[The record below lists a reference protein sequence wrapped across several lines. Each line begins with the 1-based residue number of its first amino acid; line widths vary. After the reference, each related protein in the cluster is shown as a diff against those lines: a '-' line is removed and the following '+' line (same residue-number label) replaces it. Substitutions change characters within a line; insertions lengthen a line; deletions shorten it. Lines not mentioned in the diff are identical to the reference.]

1 MNRKNRLL
9 ILSGLIVAI
18 VIAVVASLNG
28 TSKGVSENITEPH
41 IVDTN
46 TLTKMI
52 SSKEDMVIVDLRE
65 PELFSQ
71 SRVPSSINIPFEEI
85 PSRYT
90 ELPND
95 KKIVF
100 VCHTGRMGM
109 ESGNL
114 LLENGFKQ
122 VYNLEGGIAKWTG
135 ELEK

>member
-1 MNRKNRLL
+1 MKNRLL
-9 ILSGLIVAI
+9 LLSGLIVAI

-28 TSKGVSENITEPH
+28 ISKGVPENITYPD
-41 IVDTN
+41 IVDTE
-46 TLTKMI
+46 TLMEMI
-52 SSKEDMVIVDLRE
+52 NSKEDMVIVDLRE

-95 KKIVF
+95 KKIIF

-122 VYNLEGGIAKWTG
+122 VYNLEGGIAQWTG
-135 ELEK
+135 ELEI

>member
-18 VIAVVASLNG
+18 VIAIVAFLNG
-28 TSKGVSENITEPH
+28 TSKGFSENITEPH
-41 IVDTN
+41 VVDTE

-52 SSKEDMVIVDLRE
+52 NSREDMVIVDLRE

-85 PSRYT
+85 PSRYV

>member
-1 MNRKNRLL
+1 MNIKNRLL
-9 ILSGLIVAI
+9 LLSGLIVAI

-28 TSKGVSENITEPH
+28 ISKGVPENITEPD
-41 IVDTN
+41 IVDTE
-46 TLTKMI
+46 TLTEMI
-52 SSKEDMVIVDLRE
+52 KSKEDMIIVDLRE

-71 SRVPSSINIPFEEI
+71 SRVPSAINIPFEEI

-122 VYNLEGGIAKWTG
+122 VYNLEGGIAQWTG
-135 ELEK
+135 ELEM

>member
-1 MNRKNRLL
+1 MNRRNRLV

-18 VIAVVASLNG
+18 GITVVASLNG
-28 TSKGVSENITEPH
+28 TSKVVSENITELH
-41 IVDTN
+41 VVDTK
-46 TLTKMI
+46 TLMKKI
-52 SSKEDMVIVDLRE
+52 NSKEDMVIVDLRE

-71 SRVPSSINIPFEEI
+71 SRVPGSINIPFEEI

-95 KKIVF
+95 KNVVF

-114 LLENGFKQ
+114 LLENGYKQ
-122 VYNLEGGIAKWTG
+122 VYNLDGGIAKWTG
-135 ELEK
+135 KLEK

>member
-1 MNRKNRLL
+1 MNIKNRLL
-9 ILSGLIVAI
+9 LLSGLIVAI

-28 TSKGVSENITEPH
+28 ISKEVPENITEPD
-41 IVDTN
+41 IVDTE
-46 TLTKMI
+46 TLMEMI
-52 SSKEDMVIVDLRE
+52 NSKEDMIIVDLRE
-65 PELFSQ
+65 PELFSK

-109 ESGNL
+109 DSGNL

-122 VYNLEGGIAKWTG
+122 VYNLEGGIAQWTG
-135 ELEK
+135 ELEI